1 MAKRPSKK
9 SQQDPRQANLFEVQ
23 SENDQSHPPGSD
35 ERSPKTQAKYQRQ
48 INLKNIIQQASA
60 GTGKTFALSNRFLQL
75 IVDGAEPDAILA
87 STFTRKG
94 AGEILD
100 RILTRLGMAAVD
112 ERAAQ
117 VLASQLDREL
127 DCNRARLLLRKIVD
141 CLPNLQIGTLDSFF
155 NRIAKAFC
163 FEIGLPPDWEV
174 VDPLRTRVLRDQAIE
189 SILGDQNTAQLLRL
203 MSKAEADRRVADLL
217 AKTVDDLFEVY
228 RDSTPAAWDQFGAPR
243 PVSDKER
250 EELLEKLSRLA
261 NLPSQVGRQRDKL
274 IECLKNG
281 EWEDAAGL
289 GVVKKVREGET
300 HYSRQQIPD
309 DFRSLIEETLQLVKR
324 QVCLLVAS
332 RTKATRD
339 LLSSFDAVLQP
350 LQLDTGELE
359 FSDVT
364 YHLARTIQLQPRE
377 VADRLGR
384 QIEHLLLD
392 EFQDTS
398 PLQWAVVKPLADHVT
413 QRATGRTF
421 FCVGDR
427 KQAIY
432 GWRGG
437 VDRIFDAVE
446 KDFGS
451 RIETAPPLLDS
462 YRSCQAVLDLV
473 NAAFGSFL
481 QLAETD
487 PDPVARSVL
496 KAWAGK
502 FEPHRPAYQDLK
514 GYAEVKVA
522 PASDQDDVTEEVLLE
537 TIAEVKRLYERYPG
551 KEIAVLFRG
560 NSPIAK
566 VAVHLQ
572 RAGIATSEEA
582 GNPLIDSAAV
592 EVILSALTLADHPGD
607 SVARFHLSHSPLG
620 AGLGLV
626 PETKESQQTNERR
639 AQEIAAAIRDELL
652 ADGYGATIRRWSR
665 VLGAKC
671 TEREAQRLE
680 QLVEVAY
687 DYDATWTLRPYQFVE
702 HVREQRV
709 ADRTGAR
716 VRLMTMHASK
726 GLGFDIVVAPLNKAR
741 SGWTSSPP
749 EVVTGRSD
757 PAGPIDAVS
766 RYVRSDDR
774 PLLPERIQDVFAE
787 YQAQQIN
794 EELCLLYVTLTRAK
808 QHLSVILP
816 PKAEPDWANVVGV
829 LLRAFSGDS
838 ELENGVVASFGNP
851 NWMPAGESANE
862 HGESTKEMAQEPIAT
877 APRVVLA
884 QSGSTGRGAEW
895 LTPSASRLK
904 EATTALAKRS
914 RAMSN
919 SETTN
924 PKTNAAPASD
934 REAAQARG
942 VACHRLLQ
950 QVGWLES
957 LPSRELLHKSL
968 RGVVAEATERDQIV
982 DELVELIRTGDL
994 ANWLSEPAFRDQVL
1008 RRHYSA
1014 GETLIEPLRLDLYR
1028 EFPFVVELEGRWL
1041 EGQIDRLILVSEG
1054 DQLVAAEVLD
1064 FKTGELADNE
1074 VDSEVER
1081 YAEQLQ
1087 WYCDAVC
1094 ELFRLPPEKVRG
1106 LIGFTA
1112 VRQTNGKTVS
1122 CVREA
1127 PAKE

>member
-1 MAKRPSKK
+1 MAKRSNKK
-9 SQQDPRQANLFEVQ
+9 TQPDSRQANLFEVQ
-23 SENDQSHPPGSD
+23 PDTEQTSQTGSD
-35 ERSPKTQAKYQRQ
+35 GKSSKSAERQNRQ
-48 INLKNIIQQASA
+48 NNLKNVIQQASA

-75 IVDGAEPDAILA
+75 IVDGAEPDTILA

-112 ERAAQ
+112 ECAAQ
-117 VLASQLDREL
+117 VLGAQLERAL
-127 DCNRARLLLRKIVD
+127 DCTRARQLLRKIVD
-141 CLPNLQIGTLDSFF
+141 CLPSLQIGTLDSFF

-174 VDPLRTRVLRDQAIE
+174 VDPLRTRALRDQAIE
-189 SILGDQNTAQLLRL
+189 SILGEQNTAQLLRL

-217 AKTVDDLFEVY
+217 ARTVDELFEVY
-228 RDSTPAAWDQFGAPR
+228 RDSTPTAWDQFGDPR
-243 PVSDKER
+243 PVSAKER
-250 EELLEKLSRLA
+250 EELIAKLAQLA
-261 NLPSQVGRQRDKL
+261 ALPSQVGRQRDKL
-274 IECLKNG
+274 IECLENG

-300 HYSRQQIPD
+300 HYSRQEIPD
-309 DFRSLIEETLQLVKR
+309 VFRALIKETLSLIKR
-324 QVCLLVAS
+324 QVCLLVSS

-339 LLSSFDAVLQP
+339 LLASFDAVLQP
-350 LQLDTGELE
+350 LQLDAGELE

-384 QIEHLLLD
+384 KIEHLLLD

-413 QRATGRTF
+413 QLASGRTF

-451 RIETAPPLLDS
+451 RIETAPPLLES
-462 YRSCQAVLDLV
+462 FRSCQAVLDLV
-473 NAAFGSFL
+473 NSVFGSFH

-487 PDPVARSVL
+487 PDAVSRSVL

-502 FEPHRPAYQDLK
+502 FEAHRPAKTELK

-522 PASDQDDVTEEVLLE
+522 PANEDDDVMEDVLLE
-537 TIAEVKRLYERYPG
+537 TIAEVKRLYERYPD

-560 NSPIAK
+560 NSPIAP

-582 GNPLIDSAAV
+582 GNPLTDSAAV

-620 AGLGLV
+620 ERLGLV
-626 PETKESQQTNERR
+626 PETKESQQTNEQR
-639 AQEIAAAIRDELL
+639 AQEVAAGIRDELL
-652 ADGYGATIRRWSR
+652 ADGYGSTIRRWSR

-726 GLGFDIVVAPLNKAR
+726 GLGFDIVVAPLNKTR

-774 PLLPERIQDVFAE
+774 PLLPERIQDVFDE

-816 PKAEPDWANVVGV
+816 PKAEPAWANVVGV
-829 LLRAFSGDS
+829 LLRALTSQSESEDS
-838 ELENGVVASFGNP
+838 VIASFGDP
-851 NWMPAGESANE
+851 NWMAACESAI
-862 HGESTKEMAQEPIAT
+862 ESEETAKSPQVSIAT
-877 APRVVLA
+877 EQRITLA
-884 QSGSTGRGAEW
+884 QSVATGRGAQW
-895 LTPSASRLK
+895 LTPSSSRRK
-904 EATTALAKRS
+904 ETAKAQARGSS
-914 RAMSN
+914 RKSKQNAVIQ
-919 SETTN
+919 SEGET
-924 PKTNAAPASD
+924 PRRD
-934 REAAQARG
+934 REAAQDRG

-950 QVGWLES
+950 QIEWLES
-957 LPSRELLHKSL
+957 LPLRETLLKSL
-968 RGVVAEATERDQIV
+968 SSVVAEPKDRDQIV
-982 DELVELIRTGDL
+982 DELAELVRTGDL
-994 ANWLSEPAFRDQVL
+994 ATWLSEPAYRDAVL
-1008 RRHYSA
+1008 KRHYSA
-1014 GETLIEPLRLDLYR
+1014 GETLIEPLRIDVYR
-1028 EFPFVVELEGRWL
+1028 EFPFVVELDGRWL
-1041 EGQIDRLILVSEG
+1041 EGQIDRLILISEG

-1064 FKTGELADNE
+1064 FKTGELGEGELDLE
-1074 VDSEVER
+1074 IER

-1094 ELFRLPPEKVRG
+1094 ELFQLPSEKVHG
-1106 LIGFTA
+1106 FIGFTA
-1112 VRQTNGKTVS
+1112 VRDSQGNVVS
-1122 CVREA
+1122 CVAES
-1127 PAKE
+1127 PTNE